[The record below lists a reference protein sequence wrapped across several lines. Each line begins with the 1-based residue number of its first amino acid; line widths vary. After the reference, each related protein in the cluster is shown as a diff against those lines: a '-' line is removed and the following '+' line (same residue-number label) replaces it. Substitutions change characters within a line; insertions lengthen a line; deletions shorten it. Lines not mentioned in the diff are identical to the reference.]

1 MDFSNQQEM
10 IRPVKVQSNIGEA
23 AINKILNHK
32 LAKSYDVVI
41 PNFGPL
47 KITINNIGIDV
58 QGKDKVVFGYEFQL
72 DYNFVSGLPKELAG
86 KVFLGE
92 KRFSDEITVKTDA
105 LKIKTIINFDNTI
118 DAVLDQYDFGP
129 LKTPI
134 KNEFKKIFAP
144 VDICVQE
151 YSTIMK
157 AYLERV
163 STEKLEKFDMYVKS
177 YYVNVAVGDV
187 VDNISVSFVANIAS
201 NNQTFSFDFKNG
213 IISSNKEFSIN
224 FINFLKSA
232 PVDQWV
238 CYSHLDDNNVENAY
252 PVGIPLSDV
261 PVRKM
266 IKQYNLREACKYDYF
281 GNKKFEYYG
290 GGVVTISLQTK
301 LGGLFKFLYY
311 IH

>member
-1 MDFSNQQEM
+1 MDFRNQQEM
-10 IRPVKVQSNIGEA
+10 IRPVKVQTNIGEA

-129 LKTPI
+129 LKAPI

-144 VDICVQE
+144 VDISVQK

-157 AYLERV
+157 TFLKEA

-177 YYVNVAVGDV
+177 YYVDVAVGDV
-187 VDNISVSFVANIAS
+187 VDNVSVYFVANIAS
-201 NNQTFSFDFKNG
+201 KNQTFSFEKG
-213 IISSNKEFSIN
+213 VLSSNKEFNIRKIRFKGSFPYNYKKNCDI
-224 FINFLKSA
+224 
-232 PVDQWV
+232 
-238 CYSHLDDNNVENAY
+238 HLQDNNVENDSS
-252 PVGIPLSDV
+252 VTDV
-261 PVRKM
+261 SVREM
-266 IKQYNLREACKYDYF
+266 ITQYNLREACKSDRF
-281 GNKKFEYYG
+281 GYLRG
-290 GGVVTISLQTK
+290 DATVTLQTK
-301 LGGLFKFLYY
+301 LGGLFTLS
-311 IH
+311 IELNND